1 MSHTVTATFKT
12 YTAAQ
17 HALLSLE
24 ANGFTEEQIS
34 VLVAD
39 KSNGKHFNIDEA
51 SKVPEGAAVGGV
63 AGGIIGAIA
72 AGLTTVGSLVAPGVG
87 VLAVGP
93 LVGALAGGA
102 AGAATGGLIGALV
115 GLGIPEHE
123 AKRYESELKEGA
135 VLVAVDADSHE
146 RAKLVKDIFKEEDA
160 YNIAA

>member
-17 HALLSLE
+17 HALLILE
-24 ANGFTEEQIS
+24 QNGFSESQIS

-39 KSNGKHFNIDEA
+39 KSKGQSFNIEEA

-72 AGLTTVGSLVAPGVG
+72 AGLTTVGSLVAPGIG

-93 LVGALAGGA
+93 IVAAFAGGA

-123 AKRYESELKEGA
+123 AKRYENEIRDGA
-135 VLVAVDADSHE
+135 VLVAIEADSDE
-146 RAKLVKDIFKEEDA
+146 RAKLVKDIFKGEDA
-160 YNIAA
+160 HNIAA

>member
-12 YTAAQ
+12 YAAAQ
-17 HALLSLE
+17 HALLHLE
-24 ANGFTEEQIS
+24 AEGFTDSQIS

-39 KSNGKHFNIDEA
+39 KSRGQSFNIEEA

-72 AGLTTVGSLVAPGVG
+72 AGLTAVGSLVAPGVG

-93 LVGALAGGA
+93 VVAAFAGAG

-123 AKRYESELKEGA
+123 AKRYENELKDGA
-135 VLVAVDADSHE
+135 VLVAVEADSRE
-146 RAKLVKDIFKEEDA
+146 RAKQVKEIFQGEDA
-160 YNIAA
+160 HHIAA

>member
-1 MSHTVTATFKT
+1 MSNTVTATFKT

-24 ANGFTEEQIS
+24 SNGFKEQQIS

-39 KSNGKHFNIDEA
+39 KSDGKHFNIDEA

-72 AGLTTVGSLVAPGVG
+72 LGLTTVGSLVAPGVG
-87 VLAVGP
+87 LLAVGP
-93 LVGALAGGA
+93 VVGAFAGGA

-123 AKRYESELKEGA
+123 AKRYEGELKNGA
-135 VLVAVDADSHE
+135 VLVAVEADSHD
-146 RAKLVKDIFKEEDA
+146 RAKVVKEIFEGEDA

>member
-1 MSHTVTATFKT
+1 MSNTVTATFKT
-12 YTAAQ
+12 YAAAQ

-24 ANGFTEEQIS
+24 SNGFTEKQIS

-39 KSNGKHFNIDEA
+39 KSDGQSFNIEEA
-51 SKVPEGAAVGGV
+51 SKVPEGAAVGGL

-72 AGLTTVGSLVAPGVG
+72 AGLTTVGSLVAPGIG

-93 LVGALAGGA
+93 IVAAFAGGA

-123 AKRYESELKEGA
+123 AKRYENEIKDGA
-135 VLVAVDADSHE
+135 VLVAIEADSHE
-146 RAKLVKDIFKEEDA
+146 RAKLAKTILEGEDA
-160 YNIAA
+160 YHIAA

>member
-1 MSHTVTATFKT
+1 MSHTVSATFKT

-24 ANGFTEEQIS
+24 ADGFTEGQIS

-39 KSNGKHFNIDEA
+39 KSKGQSFNIEEA
-51 SKVPEGAAVGGV
+51 SKVPEGAAVGDL

-72 AGLTTVGSLVAPGVG
+72 AGLTTVGSLVAPGIG
-87 VLAVGP
+87 ILAVGP
-93 LVGALAGGA
+93 IVAAFAGGA

-123 AKRYESELKEGA
+123 AKRYENELKEGA
-135 VLVAVDADSHE
+135 VLVAVEADSDDRAE
-146 RAKLVKDIFKEEDA
+146 RVKEIFKGEDA

>member
-1 MSHTVTATFKT
+1 MKHTVTATFKT
-12 YTAAQ
+12 YAAAQ

-24 ANGFTEEQIS
+24 ANGFREEQIS

-39 KSNGKHFNIDEA
+39 KSAGKSFNIEEA

-72 AGLTTVGSLVAPGVG
+72 AGLTTVGSLVAPGIG
-87 VLAVGP
+87 VLAAGP
-93 LVGALAGGA
+93 IVAALAGGA
-102 AGAATGGLIGALV
+102 AGATAGGLLGALV

-123 AKRYESELKEGA
+123 AKRYEGELKNGA
-135 VLVAVDADSHE
+135 VLVAVEADDRDQS
-146 RAKLVKDIFKEEDA
+146 KLVKQIFEGEDA